1 MESGENPEQSRCGN
15 RSPIP
20 TTNRQ
25 NTRTGLA
32 VKAGEAM
39 TGSPNTCAILVRRPP
54 SGPPEGEATVAL
66 REKGPTMEG
75 YRQPAAF
82 CS

>member
-15 RSPIP
+15 RSPLP

-25 NTRTGLA
+25 SSRKGLA

-54 SGPPEGEATVAL
+54 SGTPEGEAAVAL
-66 REKGPTMEG
+66 REKGPDDG
-75 YRQPAAF
+75 GLLDPVAF